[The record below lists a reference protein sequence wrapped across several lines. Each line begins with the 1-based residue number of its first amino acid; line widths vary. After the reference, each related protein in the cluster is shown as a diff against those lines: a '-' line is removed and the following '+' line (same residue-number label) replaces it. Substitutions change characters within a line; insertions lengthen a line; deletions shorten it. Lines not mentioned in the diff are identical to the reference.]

1 MAYHTYMK
9 TFEQIIFTTVSQSFK
24 EILRVLEI
32 QIYYLGTNEKFKILG
47 SQQNKFVSIET

>member
-1 MAYHTYMK
+1 MK